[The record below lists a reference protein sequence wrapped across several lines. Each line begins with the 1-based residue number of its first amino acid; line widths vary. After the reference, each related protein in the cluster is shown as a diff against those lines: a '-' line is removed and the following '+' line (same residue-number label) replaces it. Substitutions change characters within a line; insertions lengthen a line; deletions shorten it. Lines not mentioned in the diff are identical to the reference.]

1 MSKLYQQYLQLKEQD
16 KTKNYLFKCGIF
28 YIFIEEDANELA
40 GKLGLKLTKFTDEVW
55 KCGFP
60 VNSLQKYQHRLEQ
73 LNIDYQLVQD
83 QEEEISGVLSRK
95 QGDYLVYL
103 KNLDIS
109 ETRPIDALMIL
120 KTFQEIFKDE

>member
-16 KTKNYLFKCGIF
+16 NTKAYLFKCGIF
-28 YIFIEEDANELA
+28 YIFLGEDANDLA
-40 GKLGLKLTKFTDEVW
+40 SNLGLKLTKFTDEVW

-60 VNSLQKYQHRLEQ
+60 LNSLQKYQHRLEQ
-73 LNIDYQLVQD
+73 LKIDYQLIGTQV
-83 QEEEISGVLSRK
+83 EEISTLSKK
-95 QGDYLVYL
+95 QEDYLVYL

-120 KTFQEIFKDE
+120 KTFQEIFKNE